1 MFTKIKKSLEKFI
14 AAVVMMV
21 LNLVGKPLD
30 LKKSSGNSR
39 TGKTNSRASN
49 KPQIHWSNKDTIMVR
64 GSRNSFQC
72 FALPLFNFAPTEL
85 ILHKTEAIPKRSDRM
100 QLFFRPDLF
109 MMTTLVNHPYV
120 CDEETEHDPEN
131 IFILT
136 LLESSGKIKR
146 KGRKAR
152 IIVKKIKAALHWPR
166 INTDKLVKGRHIE
179 DMLTGNSNF
188 PVPWP
193 SNIVTLANLG
203 SHLDD
208 FEDALAV
215 KDADLIASTGVIVQD
230 DLKNIMTMVQIKM
243 DSNRPLAEKICS
255 GAGYDVGKEIPHST
269 RKNSVKAGSEP
280 GSAILTGVG
289 KGTHEWELSYDGG
302 LTSKPL
308 RATTK
313 GRKELTG
320 EKPDI
325 EIWQRN
331 CQVFPNDTY
340 GEWTDWVSGRTG
352 K

>member
-1 MFTKIKKSLEKFI
+1 MITKIKKVFEKFI
-14 AAVVMMV
+14 VAIVMMV

-49 KPQIHWSNKDTIMVR
+49 KPQVHRGLKETIMVR
-64 GSRNSFQC
+64 GSQNSFQL
-72 FALPLFNFAPTEL
+72 FAMTVFNVGPPEL
-85 ILHKTEAIPKRSDRM
+85 IFNKTEEIPKKSDSM
-100 QLFFRPDLF
+100 QLFVRPELF
-109 MMTTLVNHPYV
+109 MMVAVVNHPYV

-131 IFILT
+131 IFVLT

-152 IIVKKIKAALHWPR
+152 IIVKKIKAALHWPTA
-166 INTDKLVKGRHIE
+166 NGDKLVKGRHIE
-179 DMLTGNSNF
+179 EMLTGNSNF

-208 FEDALAV
+208 FEDALAA
-215 KDADLIASTGVIVQD
+215 KDSDLIASTGVIVQD

-243 DSNRPLAEKICS
+243 DSNRPMAEKICS
-255 GAGYDVGKEIPHST
+255 GAGYDVGKETPHT
-269 RKNSVKAGSEP
+269 IRTNSVKPGKEP
-280 GSAILTGVG
+280 GSAILYAEG
-289 KGTHEWELSYDGG
+289 KGMHEWELSYDGG

-308 RATTK
+308 RATSK
-313 GRKELTG
+313 GKKTVTG

-325 EIWQRN
+325 EIWQHN
-331 CQVFPNDTY
+331 CQVLPNDTY